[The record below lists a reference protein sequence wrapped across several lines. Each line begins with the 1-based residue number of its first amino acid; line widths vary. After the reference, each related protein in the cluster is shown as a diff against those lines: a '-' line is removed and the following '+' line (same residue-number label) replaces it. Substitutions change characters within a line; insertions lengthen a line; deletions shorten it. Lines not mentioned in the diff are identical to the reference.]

1 MKIVALFAACVLFS
15 GFVGASAQTPS
26 REAVKPG
33 PGVTMPAVLSEVKPS
48 YTAAALRDGIEGSV
62 FLECLVSTDGAVG
75 DVRVVR
81 SLDRRLD
88 EQATSALKQWRFKP
102 GTKGGTAVPVRV
114 EVEMTFS
121 LEGKGPALG
130 SPEVHVPGAQGVTL
144 PKVVH
149 EIKPSYTTAAREA
162 GIQGIVELE
171 VVVLPTGDVGD
182 VRVSAPL
189 EPSLDN
195 EAIKAVKQWRF
206 EPGKKDGKPV
216 PVQVSVEC
224 TFTLK

>member
-1 MKIVALFAACVLFS
+1 MNHVALFTACTLLS
-15 GFVGASAQTPS
+15 GSIVAAQTAS
-26 REAVKPG
+26 EQAVRPG

-62 FLECLVSTDGAVG
+62 FLECVVNTDGTVG

-81 SLDRRLD
+81 SLDQRLD
-88 EQATSALKQWRFKP
+88 QQATSALKQWRFKP
-102 GTKGGTAVPVRV
+102 GTKGGAAVPVRV

-121 LEGKGPALG
+121 LKEKGAALG
-130 SPEVHVPGAQGVTL
+130 SPEVQLPGASGVTL
-144 PKVVH
+144 PKIVH
-149 EIKPSYTTAAREA
+149 EVKPSYTTEARAAR
-162 GIQGIVELE
+162 IQGVVTLE
-171 VVVLPTGDVGD
+171 AVVLPTGDVGD

-206 EPGKKDGKPV
+206 EPGRKDGKPV